1 MDVSALTREA
11 RARALE
17 TAAGGGR
24 DGEARARACET
35 VGWMAASATR
45 EEAREALVRL
55 GGRLARGEEARE
67 EARESAA
74 RAIGR
79 ILERVRAMP
88 STSTFLALDADARDA
103 VVRALGGCA
112 REECAEVAI
121 SALGAARAAARDRAD
136 AVVVVRE
143 IIAPSLTHR
152 SSKVRQHALCALRE
166 TISAS
171 GYDDVAFHL
180 TGGGYRGDDDGRR
193 VNYFGALAC
202 DRSPLVRM
210 EFIRLCGTIVNVRRD
225 DQMPRVLPYI
235 LGALKDDI
243 DDVRAVGEEVAHSS
257 AEDFEDLVCR
267 HLGDVLVPALNE
279 LSAHASVGWRED
291 VVRRVL
297 DLLEAAL
304 RVAGERATQFVPN
317 VREGLQ
323 EVLAVETFDEN
334 TKRRAIEVEK
344 CMISAHVQQF
354 Y

>member
-1 MDVSALTREA
+1 
-11 RARALE
+11 
-17 TAAGGGR
+17 
-24 DGEARARACET
+24 
-35 VGWMAASATR
+35 MAASATR

-74 RAIGR
+74 RAMGR

-180 TGGGYRGDDDGRR
+180 TGGGYRGDDDSRR

-323 EVLAVETFDEN
+323 EVLAVETFDEK

>member
-1 MDVSALTREA
+1 M
-11 RARALE
+11 
-17 TAAGGGR
+17 
-24 DGEARARACET
+24 
-35 VGWMAASATR
+35 
-45 EEAREALVRL
+45 
-55 GGRLARGEEARE
+55 
-67 EARESAA
+67 
-74 RAIGR
+74 
-79 ILERVRAMP
+79 
-88 STSTFLALDADARDA
+88 
-103 VVRALGGCA
+103 
-112 REECAEVAI
+112 AI

-180 TGGGYRGDDDGRR
+180 TGGGYRGDDDSRR

-210 EFIRLCGTIVNVRRD
+210 EFIRLCGTLVNVRRD

-334 TKRRAIEVEK
+334 TKRRATEVEK

>member
-1 MDVSALTREA
+1 MDVSALTRDA
-11 RARALE
+11 RSRALE
-17 TAAGGGR
+17 TAAGAGR
-24 DGEARARACET
+24 RGDERATACET
-35 VGWMAASATR
+35 VGEMAASATR
-45 EEAREALVRL
+45 EEAREALARL
-55 GGRLARGEEARE
+55 GGRLVRGEETCE

-74 RAIGR
+74 RAMAR
-79 ILERVRAMP
+79 ILETASAIP
-88 STSTFLALDADARDA
+88 STSTFLALDAGVRDA
-103 VVRALGGCA
+103 VLRALGTCA
-112 REECAEVAI
+112 REDCAEVAI
-121 SALGAARAAARDRAD
+121 SALRAARAAARDRAD
-136 AVVVVRE
+136 AVVVVSE
-143 IIAPSLTHR
+143 IVAPCLTHR
-152 SSKVRQHALCALRE
+152 SSKVRRYALCALRE

-180 TGGGYRGDDDGRR
+180 TGGGCETDDDGRR
-193 VNYFGALAC
+193 VNYFSALAC

-210 EFIRLCGTIVNVRRD
+210 EFIRLCGTIVSFCRD

-243 DDVRAVGEEVAHSS
+243 DDVRAVGEEVARFS

-267 HLGDVLVPALNE
+267 HLGDVLVPALSE

-304 RVAGERATQFVPN
+304 RVAGERATQFVPD